1 MQLFQHK
8 LNIYALII
16 DVFSPKLPLILF
28 WVCLLLCSLFSF
40 GLTKFI
46 NCMLFIG
53 MQCLIGHKYKPV
65 ALPTCINSADFK
77 HIFSVAN
84 EAGLGDVSLLNH
96 CYREN
101 ENLQPSTQYSL
112 VRPRRTSRQYEE
124 EIEHITKIVEYGAK
138 VAQRE
143 GILSENFEPVLSAVH
158 RQILHALKLV
168 KSHNS
173 TDRLLCF
180 IRQFE
185 GKLYSNYLTFVFNFI
200 KTSFESNCY
209 KTGVFQIKTQTIIQ

>member
-1 MQLFQHK
+1 M
-8 LNIYALII
+8 
-16 DVFSPKLPLILF
+16 
-28 WVCLLLCSLFSF
+28 
-40 GLTKFI
+40 
-46 NCMLFIG
+46 
-53 MQCLIGHKYKPV
+53 IGHKYRPV
-65 ALPTCINSADFK
+65 ALPTCISSSDFK

-112 VRPRRTSRQYEE
+112 IRPRRTSRQYEE

-168 KSHNS
+168 KNHNS
-173 TDRLLCF
+173 HHSTNRVLCF

-185 GKLYSNYLTFVFNFI
+185 GKFTPIILFPILSKVLVFD
-200 KTSFESNCY
+200 SNCY
-209 KTGVFQIKTQTIIQ
+209 KNTTFQMKI